1 MRSPFASLVRS
12 LVVAG
17 LLAGCAGESAIKPA
31 EVLDERTGVTVGALQ
46 EPIEFI
52 ESAPGT
58 APGGGNRTSFA
69 YLGPVEWDKS
79 GDISYG
85 LWIHIAPGTDTPVG
99 DFHAPGAVTMIL
111 ADGPVVLSRQDTPT
125 AGSGPYRPVASWGQ
139 TAYFDL
145 DVALLKRMAAS
156 DRIALKFSGAGASA
170 GAVDFTATRETRA
183 TLEKFLRARGI
194 TDG

>member
-1 MRSPFASLVRS
+1 MFAPLVRS
-12 LVVAG
+12 LFVAG
-17 LLAGCAGESAIKPA
+17 LLAGCAGQESIKPA

-46 EPIEFI
+46 EPIEFV
-52 ESAPGT
+52 ETTPAPV
-58 APGGGNRTSFA
+58 PGAGNRTSFA

-85 LWIHIAPGTDTPVG
+85 LWIHVAPGTDAPVG
-99 DFHAPGAVTMIL
+99 DFHAPGAVTLML
-111 ADGPVVLSRQDTPT
+111 EDGPVVLLRMDAPP
-125 AGSGPYRPVASWGQ
+125 AGRGPYRPIASWGQ

-156 DRIALKFSGAGASA
+156 DKITLKFSGAGAAS
-170 GAVDFTATRETRA
+170 VDFTATHGTHET
-183 TLEKFLRARGI
+183 LVKFLRARGI